1 MKDCIHAIKLSFSL
15 FKAELVV
22 SVVIIFFSSLA
33 LVWLVRQNYVPLSLA
48 MRLYTTVYL
57 GILIAWPVYLLWIQ
71 KHIPRND
78 FRIKVVA
85 MIFVLIIFTSAMTG
99 VSLGSLI

>member
-1 MKDCIHAIKLSFSL
+1 MSFSL
-15 FKAELVV
+15 FKTELVI
-22 SVVIIFFSSLA
+22 SVVITFFSGLA
-33 LVWLVRQNYVPLSLA
+33 LIWLARQNYLPLFLV
-48 MRLYTTVYL
+48 MRFYITVYL

-71 KHIPRND
+71 KHIPSND
-78 FRIKVVA
+78 FRIKVVT